1 MNSDLRVAA
10 ASSVELR
17 STDVA
22 QAYVQVKP
30 KWITQPGNPMGPVK
44 RRWVPVPP
52 VQDQTSASSSSGAA
66 PERSV
71 GLGKGGFS
79 SKPRWVNRGKGRGTP
94 PPEPKALSPEPSR
107 SAAPAPKPE
116 AKAKPRWNN
125 PRVFPRNI
133 AGAGSTPQGDLVRID
148 NLPLIDMWSS
158 SEVHVWGALDEGC
171 NSTCHSVSWGR
182 LAEQRLKAL
191 GLTFPWVD
199 SKTKSFAGLGATSST
214 LGKRRLP
221 FSIEKGSTT
230 LGGVLESHEID
241 TPARNPLLL
250 SLFAQSTL
258 GLIKDMRTCT
268 CSIRNDDGSMSH
280 VPLARCSETG
290 LLLLCLSSFQ
300 ENLPECVKHLRDP
313 KARPRS
319 RPLKPQGSVAQEQQ
333 SLARVLDPGT
343 HSGSGEGTDDRP
355 SPVAMVLLAPVPNYE
370 GLVNGCFCRNTSVYY
385 NKPANEWP
393 NIIIFTGGARY
404 QFDAQG
410 RDRKRINHKDGWVDA
425 FPVAVRNFNVRLH
438 DLRGLNDPH
447 EGAFSQCVGR
457 RTGILEGVLSSPAGR
472 HILTS
477 CFKDIEMA
485 VDGHKPLVVLPY
497 CTSNRHRSVAIGT
510 LISAGLYVLGMDH
523 FLGHLHANASWAEM
537 KCGGKCAKCRGHFDH
552 AEATQLGNRVL
563 AQLDPQVTRYATHPV
578 DRQRSRGGGGGTVP
592 DPAAHSA
599 PPPATRG
606 TSLGPPRAG
615 GGTARNPPA
624 GSLAGGAQKRSSTPN
639 KQPKGGTDPGP
650 PDPVPTQAPERVRR
664 AVHSGNQGT
673 ACVSPS
679 WRRLWW

>member
-22 QAYVQVKP
+22 QAYVQAPGAVKP

-79 SKPRWVNRGKGRGTP
+79 SKPSWVNRGKGRGTP
-94 PPEPKALSPEPSR
+94 PSEPKALSPEPSR

-258 GLIKDMRTCT
+258 GLIKDMLNPQR
-268 CSIRNDDGSMSH
+268 RWLH
-280 VPLARCSETG
+280 VAC
-290 LLLLCLSSFQ
+290 
-300 ENLPECVKHLRDP
+300 
-313 KARPRS
+313 A
-319 RPLKPQGSVAQEQQ
+319 
-333 SLARVLDPGT
+333 
-343 HSGSGEGTDDRP
+343 P
-355 SPVAMVLLAPVPNYE
+355 SPV
-370 GLVNGCFCRNTSVYY
+370 
-385 NKPANEWP
+385 
-393 NIIIFTGGARY
+393 
-404 QFDAQG
+404 Q
-410 RDRKRINHKDGWVDA
+410 
-425 FPVAVRNFNVRLH
+425 
-438 DLRGLNDPH
+438 
-447 EGAFSQCVGR
+447 
-457 RTGILEGVLSSPAGR
+457 
-472 HILTS
+472 
-477 CFKDIEMA
+477 
-485 VDGHKPLVVLPY
+485 
-497 CTSNRHRSVAIGT
+497 
-510 LISAGLYVLGMDH
+510 
-523 FLGHLHANASWAEM
+523 
-537 KCGGKCAKCRGHFDH
+537 
-552 AEATQLGNRVL
+552 
-563 AQLDPQVTRYATHPV
+563 
-578 DRQRSRGGGGGTVP
+578 
-592 DPAAHSA
+592 
-599 PPPATRG
+599 
-606 TSLGPPRAG
+606 
-615 GGTARNPPA
+615 
-624 GSLAGGAQKRSSTPN
+624 
-639 KQPKGGTDPGP
+639 
-650 PDPVPTQAPERVRR
+650 
-664 AVHSGNQGT
+664 
-673 ACVSPS
+673 
-679 WRRLWW
+679 